1 MEKIITNF
9 LQEVNQRNTNE
20 PEFMQAVSE
29 VAQTVIPYIVAND
42 IYHGSKRQALFQL
55 VDTLANAKCP
65 HGLTWAI
72 AVYDLGILCRCDTG
86 HDQYR

>member
-42 IYHGSKRQALFQL
+42 ISLL
-55 VDTLANAKCP
+55 
-65 HGLTWAI
+65 
-72 AVYDLGILCRCDTG
+72 
-86 HDQYR
+86 